1 MEIFDAMRTMG
12 SVREFD
18 NRPIDHATLT
28 TIFEHARFAG
38 SGGNRQGWHVIS
50 VESPD
55 VRREIRRISEL
66 GFREY
71 YAQVIAGKV
80 PFAPS
85 EDGTWHGAPVDLTEA
100 RNAEVGF
107 AFGDAIESAAALLL
121 VTVDLRTL
129 AITDIDANH
138 ASIIGGASIYP
149 FVHNI
154 LLSARNLG
162 IGGVLTTFV
171 CRDEPA
177 LRTLLALPE
186 SHAVAAVLVLGYPKT
201 QVTKLSRKPVEAFV
215 TIDRF
220 DGDPWSS

>member
-1 MEIFDAMRTMG
+1 MELFDAMRTMG

-18 NRPIDHATLT
+18 DRPVDRQTLT
-28 TIFEHARFAG
+28 TIFENARFAG

-50 VESPD
+50 IESPAARSE
-55 VRREIRRISEL
+55 VRRISEL

-71 YAQVIAGKV
+71 FAQVKIGKV

-85 EDGTWHGAPVDLTEA
+85 DDGAWHGAPVDLVEA
-100 RNAEVGF
+100 READPNF
-107 AFGDAIESAAALLL
+107 SFGDTIEAAPALLL

-129 AITDIDANH
+129 AITDIDAQH
-138 ASIIGGASIYP
+138 TSIIGGASIYP

-171 CRDEPA
+171 CREEQA
-177 LRTLLALPE
+177 LRDLIALPA
-186 SHAVAAVLVLGYPKT
+186 SHAVAAVLVLGYPKA
-201 QVTKLSRKPVEAFV
+201 QVTKLSRKPVSAFV

-220 DGDPWSS
+220 DGEAWPA